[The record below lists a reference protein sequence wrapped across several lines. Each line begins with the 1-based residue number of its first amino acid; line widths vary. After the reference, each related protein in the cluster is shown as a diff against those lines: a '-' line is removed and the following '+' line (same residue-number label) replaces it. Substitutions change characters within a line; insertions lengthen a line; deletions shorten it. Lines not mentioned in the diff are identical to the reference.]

1 MKNFLAIISYIIF
14 VFGITIGLDYKNL
27 LFILISIIGGF
38 LLLGVSKII
47 GIAEGIN
54 KRVLQLPLTYD
65 QFKLVMK
72 YATQYSVE
80 SNNFEVYPNLRTQ
93 YSFLCLDEE
102 TYINS
107 DVFHNYL
114 NKDGFEFMYKLP
126 DTDPQIIMSSGFY
139 YKGVELFL
147 FEGQYYVMLKRLN
160 LKPII
165 NGNKLIL
172 ELMQ

>member
-14 VFGITIGLDYKNL
+14 VFGITIGLAYNNL
-27 LFILISIIGGF
+27 LFVLIIIIGGF

-65 QFKLVMK
+65 QFKLIMK
-72 YATQYSVE
+72 NATQYSVE